1 VLIAEH
7 DRFEEINSRS
17 DARNTFE
24 ILMNDKPPVTGQID
38 LFRKYAD

>member
-1 VLIAEH
+1 VLVAEH
-7 DRFEEINSRS
+7 DGFKEINSGP